1 MKKLSLFLGMALAAS
16 LSLTNCAEKIEGP
29 IAPATPAGIPF
40 EISADISTKTIN
52 NGLATQW
59 ATGDA
64 INLFHAEAGKTDY
77 VSDNDFTL
85 DATRGGVFTGNL
97 SSALDPSK
105 SYDWYAIY
113 PYNKN
118 VTTPAATNKG
128 YIFLGQTATK
138 GFRTIQERNDSKSHL
153 CGTALPLY
161 GVAKGVA
168 SDVKPSV
175 AMNNLASVVAVKVK
189 NTTTEPLV
197 VKSVSFTSTEDI
209 VGGYFVNF
217 TGENVVYTG
226 SGTEFVSSTASLT
239 VNNGDAIPAN
249 SEATF
254 YIPIKPHTVAA
265 GKTLKISVNGYEK
278 PLTLPKNVTF
288 TAGKIK
294 TLAFNFDK
302 VVVDYVTL
310 PWAIDGTGGKSIW
323 TSTVGLSQNGLGSD
337 YASSNAPYLTKFDTN
352 GDYVQVKFNS
362 PAKQVLFKVKMLGG
376 QITSYFT
383 LQGSSNGSAFTD
395 IEKFTLSGK
404 QNSELSFVSSQN
416 IDESY
421 RILKLVFERGSNVGL
436 GAMSITANSTDPA
449 IYADDITSVSARGES
464 AGELAYTIE
473 NPVEGTTLSGSCDGT
488 VVTSV
493 IDHGDGKTFLY
504 EVSKNPGEAR
514 EGWIKLTYGDVE
526 KTIKVSQNAPVFT
539 VSRSEVELKADNSAS
554 ATITITSD
562 FGWTATTSEG
572 AGFMIDPE
580 SYKEGSNADGK
591 TTMTIVALEANTLEG
606 IKNLGN
612 ITITNNDIEQ
622 TLSVNVT
629 QLSSYQPPFINLSS
643 EAVKVAADAT
653 SASFTVE
660 SNVEYTV
667 HTDATW
673 IGLYDETKT
682 SNGTVTILFEANTE
696 SKERTAV
703 FTVSSTNN
711 TISKTFTLTQSA
723 TGAVVTDYSAVYTS
737 NLKFNAGKKV
747 KIGETEYDAAQ
758 VGASNNPGSLIFKIP
773 AGTKRLCLH
782 VVGWSG
788 EGGKIHTI
796 ATSVGKISS
805 SSITTTA
812 DTGATGNGPFTL
824 SKTDYRGKEYYFEF
838 TLTNVTEE
846 STITIKNS
854 ARKSR
859 GVYFGIN
866 VE

>member
-1 MKKLSLFLGMALAAS
+1 MALAAS
-16 LSLTNCAEKIEGP
+16 LSLTNCTEKIEGP

-40 EISADISTKTIN
+40 EISADISTKTTN
-52 NGLATQW
+52 DGLFTNW
-59 ATGDA
+59 AIGDA
-64 INLFHAEAGKTDY
+64 INLFHAVAGTTDY

-85 DATRGGVFTGNL
+85 DATREGVFTGNL
-97 SSALDPSK
+97 TSALDASK
-105 SYDWYAIY
+105 SYDWYAFY

-128 YIFLGQTATK
+128 YVFLGQTATR
-138 GFRTIQERNDSKSHL
+138 GFRTIQEGNDLKSHL

-168 SDVKPSV
+168 SDVKPAV
-175 AMNNLASVVAVKVK
+175 TMNNLASVVAVKVK

-226 SGTEFVSSTASLT
+226 SGNDFVSATASLI
-239 VNNGDAIPAN
+239 VNNGEAIAPN

-254 YIPIKPHTVAA
+254 YIPIKPHSVKT
-265 GKTLKISVNGYEK
+265 GSTLKISVNGYEK
-278 PLTLPKNVTF
+278 PLKLPKDVTF
-288 TAGKIK
+288 TAGNIK
-294 TLAFNFDK
+294 TLAFVFDK
-302 VVVDYVTL
+302 TQCTFDFSSKDSIESMGLTAPATSKGTEISSNTL
-310 PWAIDGTGGKSIW
+310 IVGAVSM
-323 TSTVGLSQNGLGSD
+323 TSTDGSTATRVWNSQGSYDLRVYSNGGSLS
-337 YASSNAPYLTKFDTN
+337 
-352 GDYVQVKFNS
+352 
-362 PAKQVLFKVKMLGG
+362 FKVPAGYL
-376 QITSYFT
+376 ITKVVFNGTALLSVTEGSYT
-383 LQGSSNGSAFTD
+383 NNVWEGSSQSVTFTATKTCKITTVNVFYEVGEVKPLISA
-395 IEKFTLSGK
+395 
-404 QNSELSFVSSQN
+404 V
-416 IDESY
+416 
-421 RILKLVFERGSNVGL
+421 
-436 GAMSITANSTDPA
+436 
-449 IYADDITSVSARGES
+449 DITGVSARGES
-464 AGELAYTIE
+464 ARELVYTIE

-493 IDHGDGKTFLY
+493 MDYGDGKTFLY
-504 EVSKNPGEAR
+504 EVSKNLGVAR

-526 KTIKVSQNAPVFT
+526 KTVKVSQNAPVFT

-562 FGWTATTSEG
+562 FGWTASKSEG

-591 TTMTIVALEANTLEG
+591 TTMTIVALEANTVEG
-606 IKNLGN
+606 IKNLGK

-643 EAVKVAADAT
+643 DAVTVAADAT

-667 HTDATW
+667 HTDAAW

-682 SNGTVTILFEANTE
+682 SNGEVTILFEANTE
-696 SKERTAV
+696 STERTAV
-703 FTVSSTNN
+703 FTVSSTDN

-723 TGAVVTDYSAVYTS
+723 AGAVVTDYSAVYTS

-747 KIGETEYDAAQ
+747 KIGETEYDAAK
-758 VGASNNPGSLIFKIP
+758 VGASKNPGSLIFKIP

-788 EGGKIHTI
+788 EGGKTHTI

-824 SKTDYRGKEYYFEF
+824 SKTDYSGKEYYFEF

-854 ARKSR
+854 AEKSR

>member
-1 MKKLSLFLGMALAAS
+1 MKKSSLFLGMALAAS
-16 LSLTNCAEKIEGP
+16 LSLTNCTEKIEGP

-40 EISADISTKTIN
+40 EISADISTKTTN
-52 NGLATQW
+52 EGLATKW

-64 INLFHAEAGKTDY
+64 INLFHAVAGTTDY

-85 DATRGGVFTGNL
+85 DATRVGVFTGKL
-97 SSALDPSK
+97 TSALDASK

-128 YIFLGQTATK
+128 YVFLGQTATK
-138 GFRTIQERNDSKSHL
+138 GFSTIQEGNDSKAHL

-161 GVAKGVA
+161 GVAKGLA
-168 SDVKPSV
+168 SDVKPSI

-226 SGTEFVSSTASLT
+226 SGNGFVSSTASLT
-239 VNNGDAIPAN
+239 VNNGEAIAAN
-249 SEATF
+249 SEAKF
-254 YIPIKPHTVAA
+254 YIPIKPHSVKT
-265 GKTLKISVNGYEK
+265 GSTLKISVNGYEK
-278 PLTLPKNVTF
+278 PLKLPKDVTF
-288 TAGKIK
+288 TAGNIK

-302 VVVDYVTL
+302 TQCTFDFSSKDSIESMGLTAPATGNGTEISSNTL
-310 PWAIDGTGGKSIW
+310 TVGAVSM
-323 TSTVGLSQNGLGSD
+323 TSTDGGTPTRVWNSKGSYD
-337 YASSNAPYLTKFDTN
+337 LRVYVKNAKVTKDGSLT
-352 GDYVQVKFNS
+352 
-362 PAKQVLFKVKMLGG
+362 FKVPAGYL
-376 QITSYFT
+376 ITKVAF
-383 LQGSSNGSAFTD
+383 NGSAS
-395 IEKFTLSGK
+395 LSVKEGSYK
-404 QNSELSFVSSQN
+404 SGIWDGSSQSVTFTATGGCN
-416 IDESY
+416 I
-421 RILKLVFERGSNVGL
+421 KTVNVFYEVGEVKPL
-436 GAMSITANSTDPA
+436 ISAV
-449 IYADDITSVSARGES
+449 DITGVSARGES
-464 AGELAYTIE
+464 AGELTYTIE
-473 NPVEGTTLSGSCDGT
+473 NPVEGTTLSSSCDGT

-493 IDHGDGKTFLY
+493 TDYADGKTFLY
-504 EVSKNPGEAR
+504 EVSKNLGVAR

-526 KTIKVSQNAPVFT
+526 KTVKVSQNAPVFT

-562 FGWTATTSEG
+562 FGWTASTSEG

-591 TTMTIVALEANTLEG
+591 TTMTIVALEANTVEG
-606 IKNLGN
+606 IKNLGK

-643 EAVKVAADAT
+643 DAVTVAADAT

-667 HTDATW
+667 HTDAAW

-682 SNGTVTILFEANTE
+682 SNGEVTILFEANTE
-696 SKERTAV
+696 STERTAV
-703 FTVSSTNN
+703 FTVSSTDN

-723 TGAVVTDYSAVYTS
+723 AGAVVTDYSAVYTS

-758 VGASNNPGSLIFKIP
+758 VGSSKNPGSLIFKIP

-782 VVGWSG
+782 VVGWDG
-788 EGGKIHTI
+788 EGGKTHTI

-812 DTGATGNGPFTL
+812 DTGATGSGLFTL
-824 SKTDYRGKEYYFEF
+824 SKTDYSGKEYYFEF
-838 TLTNVTEE
+838 TLTNVTAE

-854 ARKSR
+854 AGKSR

-866 VE
+866 AE

>member
-59 ATGDA
+59 AEGDA
-64 INLFHAEAGKTDY
+64 INLFHAEASTAEY
-77 VSDNDFTL
+77 VSDGEFKL
-85 DATRGGVFTGNL
+85 DATRKGVFTGNL
-97 SSALDPSK
+97 ASALDPSM

-197 VKSVSFTSTEDI
+197 VNSVSFTSTEDI

-226 SGTEFVSSTASLT
+226 SGTDYVSSTASLT

-278 PLTLPKNVTF
+278 PLTLPKDVTF
-288 TAGKIK
+288 TAGSIK
-294 TLAFNFDK
+294 TLAFNYDNTSVVSQATFDFSSK
-302 VVVDYVTL
+302 E
-310 PWAIDGTGGKSIW
+310 SIESMGIAVPA
-323 TSTVGLSQNGLGSD
+323 TSTGTEISSKTFTVGAVSMTSTD
-337 YASSNAPYLTKFDTN
+337 
-352 GDYVQVKFNS
+352 
-362 PAKQVLFKVKMLGG
+362 GG
-376 QITSYFT
+376 TPTRIWN
-383 LQGSSNGSAFTD
+383 SNGSYDLRVYAKGKTQNDGSITFKVPAGYLITKVVFNGTAPLSVTEGSYTDNVWKGSTQSVTFTATNTCKITAVDVFYEVGEIKPLISATD
-395 IEKFTLSGK
+395 ITG
-404 QNSELSFVSSQN
+404 
-416 IDESY
+416 I
-421 RILKLVFERGSNVGL
+421 
-436 GAMSITANSTDPA
+436 
-449 IYADDITSVSARGES
+449 SARGES
-464 AGELAYTIE
+464 AGELVYTIE

-493 IDHGDGKTFLY
+493 IDNGDGKTFLY
-504 EVSKNPGEAR
+504 EVSKNLGVAR

-539 VSRSEVELKADNSAS
+539 VSRTEVELKADNSAS

-591 TTMTIVALEANTLEG
+591 TTMTIVALEANTVEG

-612 ITITNNDIEQ
+612 ITITNNDIKQ

-660 SNVEYTV
+660 SNVEYKV
-667 HTDATW
+667 HTDAAW

-682 SNGTVTILFEANTE
+682 SNGTVTILFEANTK
-696 SKERTAV
+696 STERTAV
-703 FTVSSTNN
+703 FTVSSTDN

-723 TGAVVTDYSAVYTS
+723 KGAVEPVVKTEEFTFSSFEVTDGVATI
-737 NLKFNAGKKV
+737 NAKNFKIELKKNNA
-747 KIGETEYDAAQ
+747 
-758 VGASNNPGSLIFKIP
+758 NNPPSWNTKNNEARLYPKGSLRVF
-773 AGTKRLCLH
+773 
-782 VVGWSG
+782 
-788 EGGKIHTI
+788 
-796 ATSVGKISS
+796 
-805 SSITTTA
+805 
-812 DTGATGNGPFTL
+812 F
-824 SKTDYRGKEYYFEF
+824 
-838 TLTNVTEE
+838 
-846 STITIKNS
+846 
-854 ARKSR
+854 
-859 GVYFGIN
+859 
-866 VE
+866 

>member
-16 LSLTNCAEKIEGP
+16 LSLTNCTEKIEGP

-40 EISADISTKTIN
+40 EISADISTKTTN
-52 NGLATQW
+52 NELATQW
-59 ATGDA
+59 AEGDA
-64 INLFHAEAGKTDY
+64 INLFHAVAGEKAY

-85 DATRGGVFTGNL
+85 DATRVGVFTGKL
-97 SSALDPSK
+97 TSELYAK

-128 YIFLGQTATK
+128 YVFLGQTETS
-138 GFRTIQERNDSKSHL
+138 GFRTIQEGNDLKSHL

-161 GVAKGVA
+161 GVAKGLA
-168 SDVKPSV
+168 SDVKPSI

-209 VGGYFVNF
+209 VGGYYINI

-226 SGTEFVSSTASLT
+226 SGDKYVSATASLT
-239 VNNGDAIPAN
+239 VNNGEAIAPN
-249 SEATF
+249 SEAAF
-254 YIPIKPHTVAA
+254 FIPIKPHSVKT
-265 GKTLKISVNGYEK
+265 GSTLKISVNGYEK
-278 PLTLPKNVTF
+278 PLTLPKDVTF

-302 VVVDYVTL
+302 TQCTFNFSSKDS
-310 PWAIDGTGGKSIW
+310 IDNMGIKAPTTGGENIGDKTLAVGIVSM
-323 TSTVGLSQNGLGSD
+323 TSTDGGTPTRVWKSTDAYDLRVYKGGS
-337 YASSNAPYLTKFDTN
+337 LT
-352 GDYVQVKFNS
+352 
-362 PAKQVLFKVKMLGG
+362 FKVPAGYL
-376 QITSYFT
+376 ITKVAF
-383 LQGSSNGSAFTD
+383 NGSASLSVKEGSYKSGIWDGSSQSVTFTATDGCNIKTVNVFYEVGEVKPLISATD
-395 IEKFTLSGK
+395 ITG
-404 QNSELSFVSSQN
+404 
-416 IDESY
+416 
-421 RILKLVFERGSNVGL
+421 
-436 GAMSITANSTDPA
+436 
-449 IYADDITSVSARGES
+449 VSARGES
-464 AGELAYTIE
+464 AGELVYTIE
-473 NPVEGTTLSGSCDGT
+473 NQVEGTTLSGSCDGT

-493 IDHGDGKTFLY
+493 MDYADGKTFLY
-504 EVSKNPGEAR
+504 EVSKNLGVAR

-526 KTIKVSQNAPVFT
+526 KTVKVSQNAPVFK
-539 VSRSEVELKADNSAS
+539 VSKTEVELKADNSAS

-591 TTMTIVALEANTLEG
+591 TTMKIVALEANTVEG

-612 ITITNNDIEQ
+612 ITITNNDLEQ

-643 EAVKVAADAT
+643 EAVTVAADAT

-667 HTDATW
+667 HTDAAW

-682 SNGTVTILFEANTE
+682 SNGIVTILFEANTE
-696 SKERTAV
+696 STERTAL
-703 FTVSSTNN
+703 FIVSSTDN

-723 TGAVVTDYSAVYTS
+723 AGAVEPAEKTEEFTFSEFIVTEGVATINATNFTIELKKGSSTSAPAWVDNQAKLYAGGTLKVYSKKLISKVEFEYTINANKKGKVPTINS
-737 NLKFNAGKKV
+737 VKESKNAGTWDSAKK
-747 KIGETEYDAAQ
+747 IWQDA
-758 VGASNNPGSLIFKIP
+758 
-773 AGTKRLCLH
+773 
-782 VVGWSG
+782 
-788 EGGKIHTI
+788 GG
-796 ATSVGKISS
+796 
-805 SSITTTA
+805 
-812 DTGATGNGPFTL
+812 DN
-824 SKTDYRGKEYYFEF
+824 
-838 TLTNVTEE
+838 
-846 STITIKNS
+846 TITMLTSGSAGNVGFTKIK
-854 ARKSR
+854 
-859 GVYFGIN
+859 VTY

>member
-1 MKKLSLFLGMALAAS
+1 MALAAS

-40 EISADISTKTIN
+40 EISADISTKTTN
-52 NGLATQW
+52 DGLATKW

-64 INLFHAEAGKTDY
+64 INLFHAEAGTTDY
-77 VSDNDFTL
+77 VSDNDFKL
-85 DATRGGVFTGNL
+85 DATRDGVFTGTL
-97 SSALDPSK
+97 ASELKQSK

-118 VTTPAATNKG
+118 VTSPATNKG
-128 YIFLGQTATK
+128 YVFLGQTSTK
-138 GFRTIQERNDSKSHL
+138 GFSTTQERNDSKAHL

-161 GVAKGVA
+161 GVAKGLA
-168 SDVKPSV
+168 SDVKPKI
-175 AMNNLASVVAVKVK
+175 AMKNLASVVAVKVK

-226 SGTEFVSSTASLT
+226 SGNDFVCSTASLT
-239 VNNGDAIPAN
+239 VNNGEAIAPN

-254 YIPIKPHTVAA
+254 YIPIKPHTVAKDA
-265 GKTLKISVNGYEK
+265 TLKISVNGYEK
-278 PLTLPKNVTF
+278 PLTLPNDVTF
-288 TAGKIK
+288 TAGSIK
-294 TLAFNFDK
+294 TLAFNFNK

-323 TSTVGLSQNGLGSD
+323 TSTVGLSQNGLGGD

-362 PAKQVLFKVKMLGG
+362 PAKQVSFKVKMIGG
-376 QITSYFT
+376 KNTSYFT

-395 IEKFTLSGK
+395 IEKFTVSGN

-421 RILKLVFERGSNVGL
+421 RILRLVFKKGSNVGL
-436 GAMSITANSTDPA
+436 GAMSISANSMDPA
-449 IYADDITSVSARGES
+449 IYADDITFVSARGES
-464 AGELAYTIE
+464 AGELVYTIE
-473 NPVEGTTLSGSCDGT
+473 NQVEGTTLSGSCDGT

-504 EVSKNPGEAR
+504 EVSKNLDVAR

-539 VSRSEVELKADNSAS
+539 VSRTLVELKADNSVS

-591 TTMTIVALEANTLEG
+591 TTMTIVALEANTVEG

-612 ITITNNDIEQ
+612 ITITNNDLEQ

-660 SNVEYTV
+660 SNVEYKV
-667 HTDATW
+667 HTDAAW

-696 SKERTAV
+696 SIERTAL
-703 FTVSSTNN
+703 FTVSSTDN
-711 TISKTFTLTQSA
+711 TISKTFTLTQSGAGTVEPVEKTEEFTFGAFTVTEGVA
-723 TGAVVTDYSAVYTS
+723 TINATNFTIELKKGSSSTNDPAWVSNQARLYAGGTLIVYSKKLISKVEFEYTINPNKKGNAPTINS
-737 NLKFNAGKKV
+737 VKGSKNAGIWDSVKK
-747 KIGETEYDAAQ
+747 IWQDA
-758 VGASNNPGSLIFKIP
+758 
-773 AGTKRLCLH
+773 
-782 VVGWSG
+782 
-788 EGGKIHTI
+788 GG
-796 ATSVGKISS
+796 
-805 SSITTTA
+805 
-812 DTGATGNGPFTL
+812 DN
-824 SKTDYRGKEYYFEF
+824 
-838 TLTNVTEE
+838 
-846 STITIKNS
+846 TITMLTSGSAGNVGFTKIK
-854 ARKSR
+854 
-859 GVYFGIN
+859 VTY

>member
-1 MKKLSLFLGMALAAS
+1 MALAAS
-16 LSLTNCAEKIEGP
+16 LSLTNCTEKIEGP

-40 EISADISTKTIN
+40 EISADISTKTTN
-52 NGLATQW
+52 NELATQW
-59 ATGDA
+59 AEGDA
-64 INLFHAEAGKTDY
+64 INLFHAVAGMTDY

-85 DATRGGVFTGNL
+85 DATRVGVFTGNL
-97 SSALDPSK
+97 TSELDASK

-128 YIFLGQTATK
+128 YVFLGQTATK
-138 GFRTIQERNDSKSHL
+138 GFRTIQEGNDSTAHL

-161 GVAKGVA
+161 GVAKGLA
-168 SDVKPSV
+168 SDVKPAI

-226 SGTEFVSSTASLT
+226 SGNDFVSSTASLT
-239 VNNGDAIPAN
+239 VNNGEAIAPN
-249 SEATF
+249 SEAAF
-254 YIPIKPHTVAA
+254 FIPIKPHSVKT
-265 GKTLKISVNGYEK
+265 GSTLKISVNGYEK
-278 PLTLPKNVTF
+278 PLTLPKDVTF

-302 VVVDYVTL
+302 TQCTFDFSSKDIIESMGLTAPATSKGTEISSNTL
-310 PWAIDGTGGKSIW
+310 TIGAVSM
-323 TSTVGLSQNGLGSD
+323 TSTDGSTPTRVWNSQGSYDLRVYSNGGSLS
-337 YASSNAPYLTKFDTN
+337 
-352 GDYVQVKFNS
+352 
-362 PAKQVLFKVKMLGG
+362 FKVPAGYL
-376 QITSYFT
+376 ITKVVFNGTALLSVTEGSYT
-383 LQGSSNGSAFTD
+383 NNVWEGSSQSVTFTATKTCKITTVNVFYEVGEVKPLISATD
-395 IEKFTLSGK
+395 ITG
-404 QNSELSFVSSQN
+404 
-416 IDESY
+416 
-421 RILKLVFERGSNVGL
+421 
-436 GAMSITANSTDPA
+436 
-449 IYADDITSVSARGES
+449 VSARGES
-464 AGELAYTIE
+464 AGELTYTIE
-473 NPVEGTTLSGSCDGT
+473 NQVEGTTLSGSCDGT

-493 IDHGDGKTFLY
+493 RDYEDGKTFLY
-504 EVSKNPGEAR
+504 EVSKNLGVAR

-526 KTIKVSQNAPVFT
+526 KTVKVSQNAPVFT
-539 VSRSEVELKADNSAS
+539 VSRTEVELKADNSAS

-572 AGFMIDPE
+572 AGFMIVPE

-591 TTMTIVALEANTLEG
+591 TTMTIVALEANTVEG

-612 ITITNNDIEQ
+612 ITITNNDVEQ

-629 QLSSYQPPFINLSS
+629 QLSSYQPPYINLSS
-643 EAVKVAADAT
+643 EAVTVAADAT

-667 HTDATW
+667 HTDAAW

-682 SNGTVTILFEANTE
+682 SNGEVTILFEANTE
-696 SKERTAV
+696 STERTAL
-703 FTVSSTNN
+703 FTVSSTDN

-723 TGAVVTDYSAVYTS
+723 AGAVVTDYSAVYTS
-737 NLKFNAGKKV
+737 NLKFNGGKKV

-758 VGASNNPGSLIFKIP
+758 VGSSKNPGSLIFKIP

-782 VVGWSG
+782 VVGWDG
-788 EGGKIHTI
+788 EGGKTHTI

-812 DTGATGNGPFTL
+812 DTGATGSGLFTL
-824 SKTDYRGKEYYFEF
+824 SKTDYSGKEYYFEF
-838 TLTNVTEE
+838 TLTNVTAE

-854 ARKSR
+854 AGKSR

-866 VE
+866 AE